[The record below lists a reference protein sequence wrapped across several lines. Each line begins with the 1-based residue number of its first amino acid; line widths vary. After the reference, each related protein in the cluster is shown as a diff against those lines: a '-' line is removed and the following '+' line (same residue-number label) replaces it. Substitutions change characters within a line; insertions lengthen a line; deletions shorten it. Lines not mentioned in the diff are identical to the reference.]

1 MSRALKQLVA
11 ASKDGGIGRKDGEE
25 KEDGME
31 QGREEE
37 KSRLETFLGFISA
50 IRDGACRKRKD
61 TRGDSWRNF
70 SCFLS
75 SGIGRA
81 FPRAGIETARSSG
94 SIEKKD
100 CFRTRKQQR
109 NKLFPIAG
117 TRAGNQLTFE
127 LRVEK
132 LREFIIRNVDN
143 FETSRKPSPFPT
155 ALLPFPDTRFEFS
168 FQWNEK
174 RIEKEEKEE
183 EEGRAEAQ

>member
-61 TRGDSWRNF
+61 TREDSWRNF

-81 FPRAGIETARSSG
+81 FPRRLDRADRS
-94 SIEKKD
+94 K
-100 CFRTRKQQR
+100 RKIVSER
-109 NKLFPIAG
+109 GNNNEISFSLSRVHGPG
-117 TRAGNQLTFE
+117 TN
-127 LRVEK
+127 
-132 LREFIIRNVDN
+132 
-143 FETSRKPSPFPT
+143 
-155 ALLPFPDTRFEFS
+155 
-168 FQWNEK
+168 
-174 RIEKEEKEE
+174 
-183 EEGRAEAQ
+183 

>member
-1 MSRALKQLVA
+1 
-11 ASKDGGIGRKDGEE
+11 
-25 KEDGME
+25 ME

-61 TRGDSWRNF
+61 TKRRQLAKFLLLSFLRN
-70 SCFLS
+70 
-75 SGIGRA
+75 RA
-81 FPRAGIETARSSG
+81 SVPSTARSSG

-183 EEGRAEAQ
+183 EKEEEEGRAEAQ

>member
-11 ASKDGGIGRKDGEE
+11 ASKGGGIGRKDGEE

-61 TRGDSWRNF
+61 TREDSWRNF

-81 FPRAGIETARSSG
+81 FPRAGRDG
-94 SIEKKD
+94 SIERID
-100 CFRTRKQQR
+100 RKER
-109 NKLFPIAG
+109 LFPNA
-117 TRAGNQLTFE
+117 
-127 LRVEK
+127 
-132 LREFIIRNVDN
+132 
-143 FETSRKPSPFPT
+143 ETTTK
-155 ALLPFPDTRFEFS
+155 
-168 FQWNEK
+168 
-174 RIEKEEKEE
+174 
-183 EEGRAEAQ
+183 